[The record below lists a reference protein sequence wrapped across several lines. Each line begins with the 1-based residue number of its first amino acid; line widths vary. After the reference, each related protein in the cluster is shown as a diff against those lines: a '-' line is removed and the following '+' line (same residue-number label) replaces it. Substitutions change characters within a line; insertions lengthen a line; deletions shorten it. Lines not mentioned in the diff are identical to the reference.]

1 MEGKQLVQSE
11 DKVTSYWMSIDL
23 VTLVIQQ
30 PQELDSP
37 KTIDKYAGEPAA
49 AGHGLVAGVGGQGG
63 GGGC

>member
-1 MEGKQLVQSE
+1 
-11 DKVTSYWMSIDL
+11 MSIDL

-49 AGHGLVAGVGGQGG
+49 VGHGLVAGVGGQGG
-63 GGGC
+63 GGGW